1 MHSVTPHTIDEQ
13 LRYVEKLLRLRRE
26 QQLANDQSDIDF
38 GLAADQDT
46 SWSGQHERLTKD
58 EE

>member
-1 MHSVTPHTIDEQ
+1 MNDTPHTLQEH
-13 LRYVEKLLRLRRE
+13 LAVLLRIKRE

-58 EE
+58 NE